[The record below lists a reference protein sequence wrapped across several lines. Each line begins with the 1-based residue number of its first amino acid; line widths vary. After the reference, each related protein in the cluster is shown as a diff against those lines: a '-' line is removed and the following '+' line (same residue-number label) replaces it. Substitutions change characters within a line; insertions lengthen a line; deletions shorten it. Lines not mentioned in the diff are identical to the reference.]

1 MRSEGYGSLVCLSVC
16 PCSNSLLDGIFVP
29 QTIRHN
35 KRVIRISLIER
46 FSLKMLRC
54 RDLSITSIVRV
65 HSVAHF
71 SLAENEHAHRIL
83 RPRGCPEEKD
93 VRVCRE
99 LRFSLAIMP
108 PSKVCPQCQASVPL
122 KLKLCKCCQ
131 YVFQSKVEYSLS
143 DQATKRMRVS
153 KATKRA
159 SETSKQS
166 VHRKQKDR
174 KCKASTSANETSEK
188 RKQKCKASMR
198 ATKKTVDVSIQQA
211 TSLI

>member
-1 MRSEGYGSLVCLSVC
+1 MRSEGYGSWVCLSVC

-29 QTIRHN
+29 QTIRRN

-54 RDLSITSIVRV
+54 RDLSVTSIVRV
-65 HSVAHF
+65 HSVGHF
-71 SLAENEHAHRIL
+71 LLAENEHAHYIIL

-93 VRVCRE
+93 VRVCRD
-99 LRFSLAIMP
+99 LRFPWLSSL
-108 PSKVCPQCQASVPL
+108 QARFAHNV

-159 SETSKQS
+159 SETSEQS
-166 VHRKQKDR
+166 VHRKKQDR
-174 KCKASTSANETSEK
+174 K
-188 RKQKCKASMR
+188 
-198 ATKKTVDVSIQQA
+198 
-211 TSLI
+211 